1 MYHIIEHIKE
11 LVTKEDRAELQR
23 CKDFN
28 EYAKQRIFEC
38 LTEVG
43 PVSDTEHADIFVKVD
58 LLDDSAASKVTP
70 DFSREEAFRFFSDT
84 YSSTPQ
90 GV

>member
-1 MYHIIEHIKE
+1 MYHIIEHIIGTE
-11 LVTKEDRAELQR
+11 EDKAELQR

-28 EYAKQRIFEC
+28 QYAKQRIFEC

-58 LLDDSAASKVTP
+58 SQYDNYAVAEIEGFNVKFYVYQPKV
-70 DFSREEAFRFFSDT
+70 FYVSLE
-84 YSSTPQ
+84 
-90 GV
+90 

>member
-11 LVTKEDRAELQR
+11 LGTEEDKAELQR
-23 CKDFN
+23 CKHFN
-28 EYAKQRIFEC
+28 QYAKQRIFEC

-58 LLDDSAASKVTP
+58 SQYDNYTVAEIEGFCVKVYVFHP
-70 DFSREEAFRFFSDT
+70 KAFCIS
-84 YSSTPQ
+84 
-90 GV
+90 VE